1 MLLPF
6 FRKYS
11 PRLWGIHTIMTMR
24 ILAFRFIPTPVGH
37 TYLCQISTALPP
49 VHPHACGAY
58 IHCTDLLHTLH
69 GSSPRLWGILARHI
83 VSAYSLRFIPTPVGH
98 TFLNAKNSAKH
109 PVHPHACGAY
119 IKSKTD
125 IQLVNRFI
133 PTPVGHT
140 SQRAVGEN
148 DNLGSSPR
156 LWGIPIRYS
165 TTRRQHRFIPTPVGH
180 TAAESC
186 LSSALAVHPHACGA
200 YERNTLDSNTKQRFI
215 PTPVGHTQ

>member
-1 MLLPF
+1 MPTGS
-6 FRKYS
+6 S
-11 PRLWGIHTIMTMR
+11 PRLWGIR
-24 ILAFRFIPTPVGH
+24 VSRAQLRGKPRFIPTPVGH
-37 TYLCQISTALPP
+37 TSTSSISRT
-49 VHPHACGAY
+49 H
-58 IHCTDLLHTLH
+58 
-69 GSSPRLWGILARHI
+69 
-83 VSAYSLRFIPTPVGH
+83 F
-98 TFLNAKNSAKH
+98 